1 MKDNIYNFETILK
14 SAVKDVK
21 NSKISKRN
29 KEIIIKFHNYCL
41 AEGLSVSRV
50 TRYLGCLK
58 RMCLWMKKDL
68 EVIDKDDMVELV
80 QKIETRDCKEYTKI
94 IYKVTLK
101 KFYKWINNG
110 EYPEMV
116 KWFKTHVKH
125 RERKLPEELLTKE
138 DIKKI
143 VEKAEHPRDKAL
155 IAVLYESGCRMSEIA
170 LLKIKNISF
179 DEYGAKLMVAGKTG
193 MRRVR
198 VISSA
203 PYLSAWLG
211 IHPDKENPDTYIWIN
226 LIRDKGKLMG
236 YRNYV
241 RIIKTSADKAGIKK
255 RVNPHAFRHARATH
269 LASHLTEAQMNQL
282 FGWVQGSD
290 MPATYI
296 HLNGKDVDN
305 ALLRMHGIKEQED
318 KQNGNDVLKTRDCA
332 RCGLVNGAT
341 SGFCQRCGAP
351 IDPKTIAQFSENRD
365 NADEVMNK
373 LVKDPEV
380 LKLLQKKLQEMGV
393 ENG

>member
-1 MKDNIYNFETILK
+1 MD
-14 SAVKDVK
+14 
-21 NSKISKRN
+21 
-29 KEIIIKFHNYCL
+29 
-41 AEGLSVSRV
+41 
-50 TRYLGCLK
+50 
-58 RMCLWMKKDL
+58 
-68 EVIDKDDMVELV
+68 
-80 QKIETRDCKEYTKI
+80 
-94 IYKVTLK
+94 
-101 KFYKWINNG
+101 
-110 EYPEMV
+110 
-116 KWFKTHVKH
+116 
-125 RERKLPEELLTKE
+125 
-138 DIKKI
+138 
-143 VEKAEHPRDKAL
+143 
-155 IAVLYESGCRMSEIA
+155 
-170 LLKIKNISF
+170 
-179 DEYGAKLMVAGKTG
+179 GKTG

-198 VISSA
+198 AIQSA
-203 PYLSAWLG
+203 PYLSSWIE
-211 IHPDKENPDTYIWIN
+211 IHPYKEDFNAYLWVNISHTKENRPMCYN
-226 LIRDKGKLMG
+226 
-236 YRNYV
+236 NYS
-241 RIIKTSADKAGIKK
+241 RILKKTADKAGIKK
-255 RVNPHAFRHARATH
+255 RVNPHSFRHARATH

-332 RCGLVNGAT
+332 RCGFVNGAT

-393 ENG
+393 EDE